1 MVMLKNSDSRY
12 LLADPAAGWQSGA
25 LGLLPV
31 GCFTC
36 EVAVREGATK
46 RVKSNLLL

>member
-12 LLADPAAGWQSGA
+12 LLAAGWQSGA